1 MQIHETNGKNFT
13 VFDGFFKGHIETF
26 NRHSKELIIN
36 QKLGVAYNITFRIK
50 NTRRVLKDSNTEQM
64 EIVFDH
70 NLSKNGYYSYI
81 NFDTQESIQ
90 IKLLKAVQP
99 DYGRTQI
106 EIAIEYINTKQELF
120 ENLEYIYCDSVSGR
134 VERKLE
140 KIIEAFQ
147 KECINIHNKYLENG
161 FEVRQIFNVEN
172 LASFIYFNRKDCLC
186 NHSIKE
192 DINKILTIFS
202 YRNNDCFYQKEL
214 GSCDKLIGRYPFND
228 RSRWNNLGDL
238 KQVILRAEQIE
249 EIDKCIELMR
259 DKRFNEAFKNASFQ
273 RGGCTEF
280 EYKIFKEYLNS
291 N

>member
-36 QKLGVAYNITFRIK
+36 QKLGVAYNIPFRMN
-50 NTRRVLKDSNTEQM
+50 NTRRVFKDSNTEQM
-64 EIVFDH
+64 DIVFDH
-70 NLSKNGYYSYI
+70 NLSKNGYYSHI
-81 NFDTQESIQ
+81 NFETQESIQ

-106 EIAIEYINTKQELF
+106 KIAVEYINTKQELF
-120 ENLEYIYCDSVSGR
+120 ENLEYIYCDSVGGR

-147 KECINIHNKYLENG
+147 KECI
-161 FEVRQIFNVEN
+161 
-172 LASFIYFNRKDCLC
+172 
-186 NHSIKE
+186 
-192 DINKILTIFS
+192 
-202 YRNNDCFYQKEL
+202 
-214 GSCDKLIGRYPFND
+214 KLLGRYPFYD

-238 KQVILRAEQIE
+238 KQVILRAEQVE
-249 EIDKCIELMR
+249 EIDKCIELIR
-259 DKRFNEAFKNASFQ
+259 DKRFNDAFKNASFQ

-280 EYKIFKEYLNS
+280 EYKIFKEYLN
-291 N
+291 NN